1 MLSAAII
8 DITSVVY
15 ERSSKLF
22 LIIGRYA
29 TPNNETPSQ
38 GSTMTQRQLHL
49 DHLCLTLPD
58 GRLLLDNLNH
68 GFHAKATGIVGANGS
83 GKSLLGQLLA
93 GDRAPSNGYVRR
105 EGHVYVV
112 SQQLEPE
119 RFPTVAALAGV
130 EHILQALQR
139 IAEGSLDDHDHTLA
153 MDQWD
158 CAARLRAELDLNGL
172 GHLIADTPTHAL
184 SGGERQR
191 IALLGAWLSKADW
204 LILDEPSNHLDRE
217 QQQKLAQ
224 QIQRWPNGLVMISHD
239 RALLELM
246 DEIVELSPTGLAVYG
261 GNYSHYVAAR
271 ELEQQAFQATLQGER
286 TQAKREQRE
295 MAVQMER
302 QQRRNARGDRNARD
316 GSQTKLITNAQK
328 ERSENSQGKLRLN
341 QQLARD
347 QQQQRI
353 AEARARCAADIQ
365 RIMLPPETVVPNG
378 KLVLQLND
386 LVLPF
391 GHVAPISFTLTGP
404 LRMAITGANG
414 SGKSTLLQVIAGRLA
429 PRAGEVIC
437 TVEVGWLD
445 QHAGLEHPDRTAVQW
460 LHESNPELPEAEA
473 RTRLAQLGIDADRVL
488 LQTAQLSGGERLKIA
503 LAALLHAHRP
513 PQLLLLDEPDNHLDL
528 PSKLALEQM
537 LGQYQGALLV
547 VSHDDAFIEALGV
560 DQTLHLLHP
569 RP

>member
-1 MLSAAII
+1 LLSAAII

-22 LIIGRYA
+22 LIIGSYA

-68 GFHAKATGIVGANGS
+68 SFHAKTTGIVGANGS

-93 GDRAPSNGYVRR
+93 GDRAPSSGHVRR
-105 EGHVYVV
+105 DGHVHVV
-112 SQQLEPE
+112 SQQLEPG
-119 RFPTVAALAGV
+119 RFSTVAALAGV

-139 IAEGSLDDHDHTLA
+139 ITEGSLDDHDHALA
-153 MDQWD
+153 TGHWD

-172 GHLIADTPTHAL
+172 GHLTADTPTHAL

-191 IALLGAWLSKADW
+191 IALLGAWLSDADW

-217 QQQKLAQ
+217 QQQKLTQ

-239 RALLELM
+239 RTLLELM
-246 DEIVELSPTGLAVYG
+246 DEIVELSPIGLAVYG

-271 ELEQQAFQATLQGER
+271 EQEQQAFQATLQGER

-302 QQRRNARGDRNARD
+302 QQRRYARGDRNARD

-328 ERSENSQGKLRLN
+328 ERCENSQGKLRLN
-341 QQLARD
+341 QQLARE

-353 AEARARCAADIQ
+353 ADARARCAADIQ
-365 RIMLPPETVVPNG
+365 RIMLPPETVAPNG

-560 DQTLHLLHP
+560 DQTLHLLRP

>member
-1 MLSAAII
+1 
-8 DITSVVY
+8 
-15 ERSSKLF
+15 
-22 LIIGRYA
+22 
-29 TPNNETPSQ
+29 
-38 GSTMTQRQLHL
+38 
-49 DHLCLTLPD
+49 
-58 GRLLLDNLNH
+58 
-68 GFHAKATGIVGANGS
+68 
-83 GKSLLGQLLA
+83 
-93 GDRAPSNGYVRR
+93 
-105 EGHVYVV
+105 
-112 SQQLEPE
+112 
-119 RFPTVAALAGV
+119 
-130 EHILQALQR
+130 
-139 IAEGSLDDHDHTLA
+139 
-153 MDQWD
+153 
-158 CAARLRAELDLNGL
+158 
-172 GHLIADTPTHAL
+172 
-184 SGGERQR
+184 
-191 IALLGAWLSKADW
+191 
-204 LILDEPSNHLDRE
+204 
-217 QQQKLAQ
+217 
-224 QIQRWPNGLVMISHD
+224 LVMISHD
-239 RALLELM
+239 RTLLELM
-246 DEIVELSPTGLAVYG
+246 DEIVELSPIGLAVYG

-271 ELEQQAFQATLQGER
+271 EQEQQAFQATLQGER

-302 QQRRNARGDRNARD
+302 QQRRYARGDRNARD

-328 ERSENSQGKLRLN
+328 ERCENSQGKLRLN
-341 QQLARD
+341 QQLARE

-353 AEARARCAADIQ
+353 ADARARCAADIQ
-365 RIMLPPETVVPNG
+365 RIMLPPETVAPNG

-560 DQTLHLLHP
+560 DQTLHLLRP

>member
-22 LIIGRYA
+22 LIIGSYA

-68 GFHAKATGIVGANGS
+68 SFHAKTTGIVGANGS

-93 GDRAPSNGYVRR
+93 GDRAPSSGHVRR
-105 EGHVYVV
+105 DGHVHVV
-112 SQQLEPE
+112 SQQLEPG
-119 RFPTVAALAGV
+119 RFSTVAALAGV

-139 IAEGSLDDHDHTLA
+139 ITEGSLDDHDHALA
-153 MDQWD
+153 TGHWD

-172 GHLIADTPTHAL
+172 GHLTADTPTHAL

-239 RALLELM
+239 RVLLELM

-302 QQRRNARGDRNARD
+302 QQRRYARGDRNARD

-341 QQLARD
+341 QQLARE
-347 QQQQRI
+347 QRQQRI
-353 AEARARCAADIQ
+353 ADARARCAADIQ

-386 LVLPF
+386 LILPF

-414 SGKSTLLQVIAGRLA
+414 SGKSTLLQVIAGRLV

-560 DQTLHLLHP
+560 DQTLHLLRP

>member
-1 MLSAAII
+1 
-8 DITSVVY
+8 
-15 ERSSKLF
+15 
-22 LIIGRYA
+22 
-29 TPNNETPSQ
+29 
-38 GSTMTQRQLHL
+38 MTQRQLHL
-49 DHLCLTLPD
+49 DHLCLILPD

-68 GFHAKATGIVGANGS
+68 SFHAKATGIVGANGS

-93 GDRAPSNGYVRR
+93 GDRAPSNGHVRR
-105 EGHVYVV
+105 EGHVHVV

-119 RFPTVAALAGV
+119 RFSTAAALAGV
-130 EHILQALQR
+130 KHILQALQR
-139 IAEGSLDDHDHTLA
+139 ITEGSLDVHDHELA
-153 MDQWD
+153 TGHWD

-172 GHLIADTPTHAL
+172 GHLAADTPTHAL

-191 IALLGAWLSKADW
+191 IALLGAWLSDADW

-217 QQQKLAQ
+217 QQLKLAQ

-271 ELEQQAFQATLQGER
+271 EQEQQAFQATLQGER
-286 TQAKREQRE
+286 SQAKREQRE

-328 ERSENSQGKLRLN
+328 ERSENSQGRLRLN
-341 QQLARD
+341 QQLARE

-353 AEARARCAADIQ
+353 TDARARCAADIQ

-386 LVLPF
+386 LILPF
-391 GHVAPISFTLTGP
+391 GHAEPIGLTLTGP
-404 LRMAITGANG
+404 QRMAVRGANG
-414 SGKSTLLQVIAGRLA
+414 SGKSTLLQIIAGRLM

-437 TVEVGWLD
+437 TVQVGWLD
-445 QHAGLEHPDRTAVQW
+445 QHAGLEYPQRTAVQW

-473 RTRLAQLGIDADRVL
+473 RTRLAQLGIDADRVQ

-503 LAALLHAHRP
+503 LAALLHAQRP

-528 PSKLALEQM
+528 PSRLALEQM
-537 LGQYQGALLV
+537 LGQYQGALLM
-547 VSHDDAFIEALGV
+547 VSHDDAFV
-560 DQTLHLLHP
+560 DSIGIDLELPLQAPARP
-569 RP
+569 RL